1 MHESEQ
7 DEIPR
12 KQDDV
17 IEPRSEGEGESGQPK
32 YVVCVGASAGGLE
45 PVQQYFG
52 AMPNDTGAAFVLVLH
67 LSPDFKSMMPELL
80 AKHTTMPVATVEQ
93 DTVLTPN
100 AIHLIPP
107 RKNMVISGNRLRLTG
122 QDRAPGR
129 PVNSPIDIF
138 LQSLA
143 EGRGPDGIG
152 VILSGTGSDGSRGIE
167 SLKDAGGFVLVQ
179 DPVSAKFDGMPVSA
193 ILTRIVDHCAEPKEL
208 ASITADLVLRRMP
221 RVEKLADEP
230 GRVDDQA
237 LAVVET
243 LRHVTSVDYRYCRE
257 SMLMRRVRRRMA
269 LLGSTTV
276 TDYIDHLNMDSEEVR
291 RLGEDLLIGVTS
303 FFRDPLA
310 FEALKRHLSRHI
322 ASRTLTDPFRVWV
335 PACSTGQE
343 AYTIAMLLTEA
354 MEATGRQLQV
364 KIFATDLD
372 QNSLA
377 IASAATY
384 SATAMQDMSSA
395 RLAQYFIPSDG
406 AFKVRQSLRDMVIFA
421 RQDIVADPPFTKIDL
436 VSCRNFL
443 IYAKTPAQEHVLS
456 KLHFA
461 LRVGG
466 TLFLGSGES
475 LGKLESEFE
484 TRNLSAK
491 VFQKTREA
499 NLHLSRARFG
509 PASRSSLLRVSEAKR
524 AGGETAGVLRSVAEA
539 LAAVDNRTVALLD
552 GDGTLL
558 DVIDDPLKVFRVSK
572 GNPTTD
578 TMRLVGEHVA
588 TAIATG
594 LHRLRAGETEVRYAV
609 IVDESDE
616 AERLDVRL
624 RTASAGEGSAPL
636 VLFVVDAANDQTASV
651 EPAESDETSARQITQ
666 LKSELL
672 QTRESLQASIEELQT
687 SNEEQQSTNEE
698 LVAANEEMQSTNE
711 ELLSVN
717 EELSTVNLEYQKSN
731 RQLEV
736 MASDLENLFTST
748 KIGTIFLDN
757 ELHIRKF
764 TPTVCGI
771 IKLVEHDI
779 GRSIDHFKQHL
790 PPDLPALINDV
801 VETGVPLEEEFRG
814 PDERWYLVRVL
825 PYVGSD
831 HSRTGVVLTF
841 VDVAALKN
849 AEETMRMMNDGLAS
863 ANRMLSEQREELED
877 LFSIVAHDLKRPV
890 LSLDGLLK
898 LAVDATDEERN
909 ERLGR
914 SLDEVARMRRMLV
927 DLEQMSAVTRRQV
940 NYATVDVKA
949 WLTKLVDRFQDR
961 ATEKGVRLN
970 CMCDQRTAHLP
981 LAAVEEIAIN
991 LIENAIKYGS
1001 TGEGPQI
1008 DISCEIIGRHF
1019 RLAVRDNGKGIAPH
1033 NHDKIFE
1040 PFRRLDSDLAEGSG
1054 IGLVAVRRMLNR
1066 VGGSVE
1072 VDSDVGK
1079 GAKFAVSVP
1088 VEGPPVERGALR
1100 VLLVEDDPLDVK
1112 ITLRY
1117 LGTEHKTSVVRSLS
1131 EAIERVEKESFDLIL
1146 LDLSLEDGH
1155 GFRLVAR
1162 LNELHLDTPVVVLSG
1177 QAEGI
1182 AQEAMLTSVSGFIE
1196 KGELTSEVLHKRVAE
1211 AIDHFEA
1218 GAAATTV

>member
-1 MHESEQ
+1 MPKRETEQ
-7 DEIPR
+7 DDTPR
-12 KQDDV
+12 TL
-17 IEPRSEGEGESGQPK
+17 EGAPGAPERTGARPK

-52 AMPNDTGAAFVLVLH
+52 EMPNDTGAAFVLVLH

-93 DTVLTPN
+93 DTELTPN

-107 RKNMVISGNRLRLTG
+107 RKNMVISEGRLRLTD
-122 QDRAPGR
+122 QDRAPGHA
-129 PVNSPIDIF
+129 VNSPIDIF

-143 EGRGPDGIG
+143 EDRGPNGIG

-167 SLKDAGGFVLVQ
+167 NLKDSGGFVLVQ
-179 DPVSAKFDGMPVSA
+179 DPGSAKFDGMPVSA
-193 ILTRIVDHCAEPKEL
+193 MLTRIVDHCAEPKKL
-208 ASITADLVLRRMP
+208 ATITADLILRRMP
-221 RVEKLADEP
+221 GVENLSEDPE
-230 GRVDDQA
+230 RLDDHA

-243 LRHVTSVDYRYCRE
+243 LKHVTAVDYRYCRE

-269 LLGSTTV
+269 LIGSATV
-276 TDYIDHLNMDSEEVR
+276 PDYIEYLRTNTEEVR

-310 FEALKRHLSRHI
+310 FESLKRHVSRQI
-322 ASRTLTDPFRVWV
+322 ASRTLSDPFRVWV

-343 AYTIAMLLTEA
+343 AYSIAMMLTEA

-372 QNSLA
+372 QDSLA
-377 IASAATY
+377 TASTAVYSAA
-384 SATAMQDMSSA
+384 ATQDMSSA
-395 RLAQYFIPSDG
+395 RLAQYFIATDG

-475 LGKLESEFE
+475 LGKLDAEFE
-484 TRNLSAK
+484 TQDLSAK
-491 VFQKTREA
+491 VYKKTREA

-509 PASRSSLLRVSEAKR
+509 PAPHTSMMHVPETKRSGSDGS
-524 AGGETAGVLRSVAEA
+524 GVLRAVAET
-539 LAAVDNRTVALLD
+539 LASVDNRTVALLD
-552 GDGTLL
+552 SDGTLL

-594 LHRLRAGETEVRYAV
+594 LHRLRAGENEVVYAV
-609 IVDESDE
+609 IDDQPDDIG
-616 AERLDVRL
+616 RLNVRL
-624 RTASAGEGSAPL
+624 RSAQAGHGGAPL
-636 VLFVVDAANDQTASV
+636 VLFIVDAASDQSAFI
-651 EPAESDETSARQITQ
+651 EPTESDETSARQITQ
-666 LKSELL
+666 LKAELL

-731 RQLEV
+731 KQLEIL
-736 MASDLENLFTST
+736 AADLDNLLTST

-757 ELHIRKF
+757 QLLIRKF

-790 PPDLPALINDV
+790 PPSLPALINDV
-801 VETGVPLEEEFRG
+801 VDTGVPSEEEFRG

-825 PYVGSD
+825 PYIGSD
-831 HSRTGVVLTF
+831 HVRTGVLLTF

-849 AEETMRMMNDGLAS
+849 AEETMRMMNEGLAS
-863 ANRMLSEQREELED
+863 ANRLLSEQREELED

-898 LAVDATDEERN
+898 LADNGTEEERR
-909 ERLGR
+909 ERIGR
-914 SLDEVARMRRMLV
+914 AIEEVARMRRMLV
-927 DLEQMSAVTRRQV
+927 DLEQMAAVTRRQV

-991 LIENAIKYGS
+991 LIENAMKYGC
-1001 TGEGPQI
+1001 TETDPQI
-1008 DISCEIIGRHF
+1008 DISCELIGRHF

-1040 PFRRLDSDLAEGSG
+1040 PFRRLDADLADGSG

-1072 VDSDVGK
+1072 LDSDVGQ

-1088 VEGPPVERGALR
+1088 VEGRPVERGILR
-1100 VLLVEDDPLDVK
+1100 VLVVEDDPLDVK

-1117 LGTEHKTSVVRSLS
+1117 LGSEHKATVVRSLA
-1131 EAIERVEKESFDLIL
+1131 EAIDRVEKEPFDLVL

-1162 LNELHLDTPVVVLSG
+1162 LNELHLDIPVVVLSG

-1196 KGELTSEVLHKRVAE
+1196 KGDLSSEILHKRIAE
-1211 AIDHFEA
+1211 AIEHIEE
-1218 GAAATTV
+1218 GAATSPV